1 MPDNLSQIINIR
13 SVSELIRD
21 SLHEII
27 PVKGNFLISFGILLV
42 ALILSVNII
51 DAHNSIEIFIG
62 MSVTLRDV
70 FLGLFGVALSIFAI
84 FFSLLDGAQIYRL
97 TLQEDNLLIT
107 YLRYYENALVL
118 FSLAFISSL
127 SIPLFD
133 YATVYKLASL
143 ICHDQY
149 LETAFCLLYLA
160 FSFRIVFETKSLLFN
175 TFTFTRACICLKG
188 NDAKAEMLMEQNLS
202 H

>member
-13 SVSELIRD
+13 SVGELIRD
-21 SLHEII
+21 SLHEIT
-27 PVKGNFLISFGILLV
+27 PVKGNLLVSFGILLV
-42 ALILSVNII
+42 ALMLSVNVI
-51 DAHNSIEIFIG
+51 DATNSIEIFIG

-97 TLQEDNLLIT
+97 TLQEDNPLIAYLL
-107 YLRYYENALVL
+107 YYENVLVL
-118 FSLAFISSL
+118 FALAFILSL
-127 SIPLFD
+127 SISLFD

-143 ICHDQY
+143 ICHDRY
-149 LETAFCLLYLA
+149 LEIAFCLLYLA

-188 NDAKAEMLMEQNLS
+188 NDAKAEILTEQNMS

>member
-21 SLHEII
+21 SLHETI
-27 PVKGNFLISFGILLV
+27 PVKGNLLISFGILLV

-84 FFSLLDGAQIYRL
+84 FFSLLDGTQIY
-97 TLQEDNLLIT
+97 
-107 YLRYYENALVL
+107 
-118 FSLAFISSL
+118 
-127 SIPLFD
+127 
-133 YATVYKLASL
+133 
-143 ICHDQY
+143 
-149 LETAFCLLYLA
+149 
-160 FSFRIVFETKSLLFN
+160 
-175 TFTFTRACICLKG
+175 G
-188 NDAKAEMLMEQNLS
+188 
-202 H
+202 

>member
-21 SLHEII
+21 SLNEII
-27 PVKGNFLISFGILLV
+27 PVKGSLLISFGILLV

-62 MSVTLRDV
+62 VSVTLRDV

-84 FFSLLDGAQIYRL
+84 FFSLLDGTQIYRL
-97 TLQEDNLLIT
+97 TLQEDNPLIT

-127 SIPLFD
+127 LISLFD
-133 YATVYKLASL
+133 YATVY
-143 ICHDQY
+143 
-149 LETAFCLLYLA
+149 
-160 FSFRIVFETKSLLFN
+160 
-175 TFTFTRACICLKG
+175 
-188 NDAKAEMLMEQNLS
+188 
-202 H
+202 